1 MAAKKTWTKPS
12 VQKLSETEVRSLA
25 DRHES
30 VREMLK
36 RNGQSS

>member
-1 MAAKKTWTKPS
+1 MATKKAWTKPS
-12 VQKLSETEVRSLA
+12 IEKLSETEVRSLA

-36 RNGQSS
+36 RNGQHS